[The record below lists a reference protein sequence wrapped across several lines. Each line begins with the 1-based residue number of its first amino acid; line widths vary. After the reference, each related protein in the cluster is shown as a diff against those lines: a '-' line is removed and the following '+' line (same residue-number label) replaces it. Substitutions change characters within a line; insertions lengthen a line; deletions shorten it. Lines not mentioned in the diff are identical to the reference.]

1 MLLIYLFSVA
11 AWVAGICTLQ
21 RLPDLPP
28 AWLGIL
34 VASAAACAAWRCARW
49 RNGLLVLSLFLA
61 GFSYANIRAQYRLAD
76 WLPPALEG
84 QVIEAEGYV
93 SDLPQAT
100 RFGSRFLFAPTQ
112 VVTAGVMLP
121 AKIQVSWY
129 GDTQRVQA
137 GERWRLTLKLKRPHG
152 LVNPGGFDL
161 ESWFLQQNIG
171 ATASVKSG
179 EKLRG
184 LASAAWLAR
193 VRSSLRAK
201 VKAALP
207 ESPYAPVMVALSV
220 GDQSAIPPEQ
230 WRRFAQSGITHLI
243 SISGLHIT
251 LLASLMA
258 YVVSG
263 LWRRAPRLASR
274 LGAQR
279 AALLAGLIAAVG
291 YSALAGMA
299 VPTQRT
305 LFMLATLALCLWRAQ
320 PAASSAIW
328 ACALGVVT
336 LIDPFA
342 VLSVGFWLS
351 FLTVGALLWAGGNRI
366 AQTSKWR
373 GWLIAQS
380 AATIGSAPILLAVF
394 GQLPL
399 ISPLANAFAIPVV
412 SMLVTPLALA
422 GLLDPTGVLLWGA
435 DRLFYGVDWL
445 LMQCVALPGTQ
456 TSFTPA
462 PLWTLAPA
470 ALGVMLFLA
479 PRGSPGR
486 LLGVIFVLPLFFLRT
501 PALPDGAFRV
511 SVLDVGQGL
520 SVLLE
525 TRTSALLFDTGQM
538 PNGERVVWPALR
550 TAGFDHLDTL
560 LLSHNDTDHM
570 GSAEAL
576 LGLGSVKAVW
586 HSLPDGLPW
595 LERIQARE
603 RCIAGREWR
612 RDGVTFRLL
621 WPPEGFTS
629 KQDNAMSCVLLVDN
643 GQFKLLLPADL
654 GGTEEVRLIG
664 TGLPEVDI
672 LVAGHHGGKGSS
684 SAELIAAIRP
694 QYSVF
699 SVGYRNH
706 FGHPRADTVARF
718 KGAGAKIL
726 RTDQSGAVIFDVYEN
741 IALTQWRVA
750 HKRYWY
756 APIPN

>member
-1 MLLIYLFSVA
+1 MLLTYLLSVM
-11 AWVAGICTLQ
+11 AWVSGVCILQ

-28 AWLGIL
+28 AWLGFL
-34 VASAAACAAWRCARW
+34 VTCAAVCAAWRCARW
-49 RNGLLVLSLFLA
+49 RSSLLILSLFLA
-61 GFSYANIRAQYRLAD
+61 GFSYANIRAQYRLDD
-76 WLPPALEG
+76 WLPQALEG

-100 RFGSRFLFAPTQ
+100 RFGHRFLFVPTHI
-112 VVTAGVMLP
+112 VTANVLLP
-121 AKIQVSWY
+121 AQVQVSWY
-129 GDTQRVQA
+129 GDKQHVQS
-137 GERWRLTLKLKRPHG
+137 GERWRLVLKLKRPHG
-152 LVNPGGFDL
+152 QASPGSFDL

-179 EKLRG
+179 QKLDG

-193 VRSSLRAK
+193 IRSALRAK
-201 VKAALP
+201 VNAALP
-207 ESPYAPVMVALSV
+207 DSPYAGVIVALSV

-230 WRRFAQSGITHLI
+230 WQRFAKSGITHLI

-258 YVVSG
+258 YLVSG
-263 LWRRAPRLASR
+263 IWRRIPFLASR
-274 LGAQR
+274 LGAPR
-279 AALLAGLIAAVG
+279 ASLLAGLFSAAS

-305 LFMLATLALCLWRAQ
+305 LFMLATLVLCLWRAK

-328 ACALGVVT
+328 ACALAVVT

-351 FLTVGALLWAGGNRI
+351 FLTVGALLWAGSNRM
-366 AQTSKWR
+366 ALASKWR

-422 GLLDPTGVLLWGA
+422 GLLDPTGAFLWSA
-435 DRLFYGVDWL
+435 DRLFAGVDWL

-470 ALGVMLFLA
+470 ALGVVLFLA
-479 PRGSPGR
+479 PRGFPGR
-486 LLGVIFVLPLFFLRT
+486 LLGLVFVLPLFGLRT
-501 PALPDGAFRV
+501 QPLADGAFRL

-520 SVLLE
+520 SVLVE

-550 TAGFDHLDTL
+550 AAGHNHLDTL
-560 LLSHNDTDHM
+560 LLSHNDTDHV

-576 LGLGSVKAVW
+576 LSLGSVGKMW
-586 HSLPDGLPW
+586 HSLPDKLAW
-595 LERIQARE
+595 LEKYQTRE
-603 RCIAGREWR
+603 RCVAGRQWR

-643 GQFKLLLPADL
+643 GQFRVLLPADL
-654 GGTEEVRLIG
+654 GGAEEARLIG
-664 TGLPEVDI
+664 MGLPEVDVLI
-672 LVAGHHGGKGSS
+672 AGHHGGKGSS
-684 SAELIAAIRP
+684 SAELISAIQP
-694 QYSVF
+694 QYAVF

-706 FGHPRADTVARF
+706 FGHPRPDTVQRF
-718 KGAGAKIL
+718 SDAGTKIL
-726 RTDQSGAVIFDVYEN
+726 RTDQSGALIFDIHEN
-741 IALTQWRVA
+741 IALTPWRIA

-756 APIPN
+756 TPVQN